1 MELLVKTATLGIAVS
16 ILGLFLRKYVPE
28 MGLVLSLAASVTI
41 GAMALGLTSQ
51 LREFAELVR
60 ETAGISAAI
69 TGPVLKCVG
78 LGILANLACNL
89 CRDAGQA
96 ALAGA
101 VELTGTLAALYVAL
115 PLFHS
120 FLDLME
126 GLL

>member
-1 MELLVKTATLGIAVS
+1 MELLIKAAA
-16 ILGLFLRKYVPE
+16 LGLTVSVLCLLLRKYVPE
-28 MGLVLSLAASVTI
+28 LGLALSLAASVTI
-41 GAMALGLTSQ
+41 GAMALGLTGQ
-51 LREFAELVR
+51 LRELAELAR

-78 LGILANLACNL
+78 LSILAKLACDL

-101 VELTGTLAALYVAL
+101 VELAGTLAALYVAL
-115 PLFHS
+115 PLFRS
-120 FLDLME
+120 FLDLMG